1 MTIRKH
7 TVYFTGKMFDL
18 VPPSAIF
25 NVLKILIILPL
36 AKDRSKHLW
45 ITASINIF
53 LTAGTAVKA
62 QRARHVPGQ
71 GPAASA
77 EGAKKILQSYASNYY
92 LS

>member
-1 MTIRKH
+1 MTIRND
-7 TVYFTGKMFDL
+7 TVYFTGKKFDL
-18 VPPSAIF
+18 FLHSAIF
-25 NVLKILIILPL
+25 NVLKILIILPI

-71 GPAASA
+71 GPAPSA
-77 EGAKKILQSYASNYY
+77 KGAKKSYTRMYQTIY